1 MNFEEYQNLAKRTA
15 KYPEI
20 GKGLVYPMLGLAGEA
35 GEVANKVKKI
45 FRDDGGVIKEERKEE
60 IKKELGDLLWYIA
73 QLATELDMPLDG
85 IASSNIEK
93 LSARLENN
101 TIIGDGDNR

>member
-1 MNFEEYQNLAKRTA
+1 MDFNEYQQLAKKTA

-20 GKGLVYPMLGLAGEA
+20 GKGLVYPMIGLSGEA

-45 FRDDGGVIKEERKEE
+45 FRDDGGLIKEERKEE

-73 QLATELDMPLDG
+73 QLATELDMALDS
-85 IASSNIEK
+85 IASFNIEK
-93 LSARLENN
+93 LSKRFENN
-101 TIIGDGDNR
+101 TIKGDGDNR